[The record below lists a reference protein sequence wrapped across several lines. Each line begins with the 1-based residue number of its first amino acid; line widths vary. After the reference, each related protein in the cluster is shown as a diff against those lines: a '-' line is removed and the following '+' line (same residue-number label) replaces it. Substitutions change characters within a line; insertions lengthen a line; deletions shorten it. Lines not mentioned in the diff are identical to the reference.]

1 MIDPKNCLS
10 ALFSSRQHY
19 LNRTIQANNQMHT
32 FPLRTTLLPEKY
44 LERLG
49 SCPLLI
55 SGGTE
60 EERGVILGDALSRAP
75 AGTRRVVLHGGNRT
89 LKPGVLN
96 RKGLSAAAWTW
107 DLLAGMTPV
116 QQLAM
121 LTEDGRDREL
131 VPFWAL
137 ALEICRTLGEPITL
151 DSLAGLDWLGGSW
164 QLRLFR
170 EVERNT
176 ALDLL
181 RRYDAG
187 MATRAAQ
194 AAARLE
200 VLRRASGSG
209 PASGLPAAG
218 SATIWSAEIHGGS
231 EALARHRLDLLLDGV
246 ERGESLVL
254 AVDGLTLRHPL
265 LERPIPGVRLL
276 RSAPDLFALPGGPEA
291 LPVQGCGV
299 VLLRHTA
306 YGSAERLS
314 AHFFGTYECLVTE
327 TSTGYQKRSAGLL
340 PEVRNIGMSV
350 RRQRELRLAPRILT
364 MLPAGTA
371 CAALPDGWEGLL
383 RLEF

>member
-1 MIDPKNCLS
+1 MIDPKNFLS

-19 LNRTIQANNQMHT
+19 LNRTIQANNQLHT
-32 FPLRTTLLPEKY
+32 FPLRTALQPGEY

-49 SCPLLI
+49 SRPLLI

-60 EERGVILGDALSRAP
+60 EERGVLLGDALARAP
-75 AGTRRVVLHGGNRT
+75 AGTRRVILHGGNRA
-89 LKPGVLN
+89 LRPEVLAQ
-96 RKGLSAAAWTW
+96 KGLPTAAWTW

-131 VPFWAL
+131 APFWAL
-137 ALEICRTLGEPITL
+137 ALEICRVLGEPITL

-164 QLRLFR
+164 QLRLLR
-170 EVERNT
+170 EAHRDT
-176 ALDLL
+176 AMDLL

-187 MATRAAQ
+187 MAARATQ

-200 VLRRASGSG
+200 VLRRAGGSG
-209 PASGLPAAG
+209 TASGLPAAG
-218 SATIWSAEIHGGS
+218 GTIWSAEIQGGS
-231 EALARHRLDLLLDGV
+231 EALARHRLDLLLDSV
-246 ERGESLVL
+246 ERGERLVL

-265 LERPIPGVRLL
+265 LERPIPGVRML
-276 RSAPDLFALPGGPEA
+276 RAAPDLFTLPGGPEA

-327 TSTGYQKRSAGLL
+327 TSTGYQQRSVGLL

-350 RRQRELRLAPRILT
+350 RRQRELRLPPRILT
-364 MLPAGTA
+364 ILPAGMA